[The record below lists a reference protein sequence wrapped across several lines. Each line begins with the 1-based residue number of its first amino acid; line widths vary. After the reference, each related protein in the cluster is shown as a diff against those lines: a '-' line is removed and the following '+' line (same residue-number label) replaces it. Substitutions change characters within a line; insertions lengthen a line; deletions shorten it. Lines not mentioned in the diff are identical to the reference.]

1 MMAASGGGRAARAA
15 PPPRGEDPRAH
26 SRRRGATLEGAIL
39 QAAWDELAAV
49 GYANLTMEGVA
60 ARARTS
66 KAVVYRRWP
75 GRPALVLAAMRR
87 HAPLLSGEVP
97 DTGELRG
104 DVLALLRRVWR
115 RLGEVS
121 QETIY
126 GLLADYFRDAEL
138 FSYLQTQ
145 VLQVGADVM
154 TTILQR
160 AAARGEVRLDKV
172 TRRMATLPVDLARHE
187 LLVTR
192 APVPENVLIEIVD
205 NIFLPLVRA

>member
-1 MMAASGGGRAARAA
+1 MATSGGGRAARSA
-15 PPPRGEDPRAH
+15 PSRRGEDPRAP
-26 SRRRGATLEGAIL
+26 SRRRGATLEDAIL
-39 QAAWDELAAV
+39 QAAWDELATV

-75 GRPALVLAAMRR
+75 GRPALVLAAMRQQ
-87 HAPLLSGEVP
+87 APLLSGEVP

-104 DVLALLRRVWR
+104 DVLALLRRISR

-187 LLVTR
+187 LLITR
-192 APVPENVLIEIVD
+192 APVPETALIEIVD
-205 NIFLPLVRA
+205 DIFLPLVRA